1 MTGGRVE
8 RRRHPR
14 RLAADLTWL
23 RAVQLRPGLEA
34 LLVDISPGGAL
45 VETATRLRPG
55 MKTVLRL
62 STTDGE
68 LRAPGEFVRAWVT
81 AILPDRGPIYRGAVR
96 FDLPMDLPERA

>member
-8 RRRHPR
+8 RRRDPR
-14 RLAADLTWL
+14 RIAADLTWL
-23 RAVQLRPGLEA
+23 RAVRLQPGLEA

-45 VETATRLRPG
+45 VETTTRLRPG

-62 STTDGE
+62 STTGSE

-81 AILPDRGPIYRGAVR
+81 AIPPDRGLVYRGAVR
-96 FDLPMDLPERA
+96 FDPPIDLPERA

>member
-8 RRRHPR
+8 RRRDPR

-23 RAVQLRPGLEA
+23 RAVSLRPGLEA

-45 VETATRLRPG
+45 VETTIRLRPG

-62 STTDGE
+62 STTESE
-68 LRAPGEFVRAWVT
+68 LRASGEFVRAWVT
-81 AILPDRGPIYRGAVR
+81 AILPDRGLVYRGAVR
-96 FDLPMDLPERA
+96 FDSPMDLPERA